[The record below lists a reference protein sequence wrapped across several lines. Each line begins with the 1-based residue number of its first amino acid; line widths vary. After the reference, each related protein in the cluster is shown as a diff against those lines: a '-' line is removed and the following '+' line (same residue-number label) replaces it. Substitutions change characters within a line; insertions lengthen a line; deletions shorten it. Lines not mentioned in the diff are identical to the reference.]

1 MTILN
6 WEGITLQMKI
16 SSSTKKTTATET
28 KHSCEFCKRSFIKE
42 STLLTHI
49 CEYKHRWIERDKQG
63 NRIGFQCWL
72 QFYARHSAS
81 KKQKT
86 YEDFIKSAYYTA
98 FAKFGTY
105 CVEVNVL
112 NVPRYVDYLLKE
124 KIKIDTWASDSNYN
138 KFLIEY
144 LQMEDPHDAIH
155 RSVETCIDMSNDQH
169 IEPND
174 VLRYGNRNR
183 ILYSITNGKI
193 SPWLLYQSESGVK
206 LLDELDPEQVKL
218 VYDYINPVKWAMKF
232 AKDDKKVNEVKV
244 LLKDLRY

>member
-1 MTILN
+1 MKILN
-6 WEGITLQMKI
+6 
-16 SSSTKKTTATET
+16 STKKTAATDPAN
-28 KHSCEFCKRSFIKE
+28 SCEFCKRSFIKE
-42 STLLTHI
+42 TTLLKHI
-49 CEYKHRWIERDKQG
+49 CEYKHRWLERDKHG

-98 FAKFGTY
+98 FAKFGAY
-105 CVEVNVL
+105 CVEINAL

-124 KIKIDTWASDSNYN
+124 KIKIDSWASDVNYN
-138 KFLIEY
+138 KFLVEY
-144 LQMEDPHDAIH
+144 LAIEDPLDAVH